1 MDLYHLALPDSPILR
16 HWSYCGMGGM
26 QGSSMVR
33 EKVTKHFGQNAN
45 LILTHVTF
53 RHFIDKPSF
62 LSFGIALAVSLLLH
76 LPLLAGNARTEP
88 YN

>member
-1 MDLYHLALPDSPILR
+1 MDLYHLALPDPPILR

-33 EKVTKHFGQNAN
+33 EKVTRHVGQNAN
-45 LILTHVTF
+45 PILTHTHVTF

-62 LSFGIALAVSLLLH
+62 LSFGIALAVSLLH
-76 LPLLAGNARTEP
+76 VRQRT
-88 YN
+88 Y